1 MHEVGKIN
9 KTHGM
14 SDTRLYRI
22 YKHILNRCNNK
33 NDNRYDRY
41 GARGITICEEWKDF
55 NHFAEW
61 ALANGYN
68 DKLSIDRINVNMG
81 YSPDNC
87 RWADAHQQSNN
98 KSNNKLYTYNS
109 ATHTIA
115 EWATLYNIP
124 YKRLWKRLKC
134 GWDMERALL
143 T

>member
-55 NHFAEW
+55 NRFAEW

-98 KSNNKLYTYNS
+98 RSNNKLYTYNS

-124 YKRLWKRLKC
+124 YKRL
-134 GWDMERALL
+134 
-143 T
+143 